1 VTAAGR
7 GARASLD
14 RVRCSLPDRN
24 TIEESVRGR
33 RRENLVSRRSL
44 QHVNNEGDGMR
55 VAVICPPRSA
65 APFEAGP
72 MLMEALGQQV
82 ETYPVPI

>member
-1 VTAAGR
+1 M
-7 GARASLD
+7 S
-14 RVRCSLPDRN
+14 SLPDRN

-33 RRENLVSRRSL
+33 RRENLVSRGLL
-44 QHVNNEGDGMR
+44 QHVNKEGDGMR
-55 VAVICPPRSA
+55 LAVIYPPRNA

-72 MLMEALGQQV
+72 MLMEALGQWV